1 MKKIFAVLML
11 FVSASPAHAETKEEW
26 IALGARVHGAF
37 GAFIPVGIRIGEDAK
52 KRLHA
57 QMRELTVDYIWGEA
71 APCPCIA
78 DGIALAVG
86 ASAGQNTLGI
96 MPQKEKGVVMR
107 AIIKHRKTGEALEYT
122 ITEEWLPKIL
132 DWNRQFDAAGR
143 YDAAMKAENL
153 FHVKPLR

>member
-1 MKKIFAVLML
+1 MKMIFAAVML
-11 FVSASPAHAETKEEW
+11 LALAAPAHAETKEEW

-37 GAFIPVGIRIGEDAK
+37 GSFIPVGIRIGEDAK
-52 KRLHA
+52 RRLDA
-57 QMRELTVDYIWGEA
+57 PMRELTVDYIWGEA

-107 AIIKHRKTGEALEYT
+107 AIIKHRKSGEGLEYV

-132 DWNRQFDAAGR
+132 DWNRQFDPAGR

-153 FHVKPLR
+153 FQVKRLR

>member
-1 MKKIFAVLML
+1 MRTIFAALML
-11 FVSASPAHAETKEEW
+11 LALAAPARAETKEEW

-37 GAFIPVGIRIGEDAK
+37 GSFIPVGIRIGEDAK
-52 KRLHA
+52 RRFNA
-57 QMRELTVDYIWGEA
+57 QMRELTVDYIWGEV

-96 MPQKEKGVVMR
+96 MPQKEKGVIMR
-107 AIIKHRKTGEALEYT
+107 AIIRNRKTGQGLEYT

-132 DWNRQFDAAGR
+132 DWNRQFDPAGR

-153 FHVKPLR
+153 FQVKPAR